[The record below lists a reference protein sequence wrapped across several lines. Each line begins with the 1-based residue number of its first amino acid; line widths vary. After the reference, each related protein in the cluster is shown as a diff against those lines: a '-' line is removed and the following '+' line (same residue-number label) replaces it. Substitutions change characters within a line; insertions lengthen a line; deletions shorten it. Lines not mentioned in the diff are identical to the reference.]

1 MKDKTENATQAE
13 KPKPIPL
20 PRGLDVIGAILNPTQ
35 PLTPKSY
42 PSPRDK
48 QFRGGKNKGL

>member
-20 PRGLDVIGAILNPTQ
+20 PRGLDVIGAILNPT
-35 PLTPKSY
+35 PKSY